1 MRALPA
7 FAAALLTASLAL
19 AGCSASSSD
28 GGDLKAER
36 AAEPA
41 AGRGAGAAADEDTGK
56 RQADKGN
63 ALDEKFV
70 KTHVIRTATL
80 SVEVKSVTKALAGA
94 RGVALDAG
102 GVVEN
107 ETTERVDD
115 AHVASNVVLRVP
127 EAEYDSVLT
136 ELAGTGKLLARSANA
151 KDVTE
156 QVVDVNSRIA
166 TQRASVNRVRKLMD
180 QAEDIT
186 DVVALESQLNTR
198 QAELEALLARQAS
211 LADRTTM
218 ATITLDLSE
227 RAKEEKDSGDGDP
240 GFLDALGGGW
250 DALVT
255 VVRWIVVVIAAILPF
270 VAALAVLLGLWL
282 LFGVRPRSR
291 RARAA
296 DPAPA
301 PVEPPAPAAAPAPA
315 SATATA
321 PAPAAPAAGPA
332 PSSPDADP
340 APDAG
345 KRD

>member
-1 MRALPA
+1 M
-7 FAAALLTASLAL
+7 
-19 AGCSASSSD
+19 
-28 GGDLKAER
+28 KAES
-36 AAEPA
+36 AAKPA
-41 AGRGAGAAADEDTGK
+41 AGQQGAGAAADEDAGK
-56 RQADKGN
+56 RQSGEGDAV
-63 ALDEKFV
+63 DEKFA

-80 SVEVKSVTKALAGA
+80 SVEVKSVTKALAKA
-94 RGVALDAG
+94 RTVALDAG
-102 GVVEN
+102 GVVED
-107 ETTERVDD
+107 ETTERIDD
-115 AHVASNVVLRVP
+115 THVASNVVLRVP
-127 EAEYDSVLT
+127 EGEYDSVLT

-198 QAELEALLARQAS
+198 QSELEALLAKQAS

-227 RAKEEKDSGDGDP
+227 VAKEEKDSGDGDP

-255 VVRWIVVVIAAILPF
+255 VLRWIIVVIAAILPF
-270 VAALAVLLGLWL
+270 VAALAVLFGLWL
-282 LFGVRPRSR
+282 LFGVRLRSR
-291 RARAA
+291 RTGTPA
-296 DPAPA
+296 PAPA
-301 PVEPPAPAAAPAPA
+301 PVESFAPAAAP
-315 SATATA
+315 
-321 PAPAAPAAGPA
+321 
-332 PSSPDADP
+332 DADP
-340 APDAG
+340 SPDAG

>member
-1 MRALPA
+1 M
-7 FAAALLTASLAL
+7 
-19 AGCSASSSD
+19 
-28 GGDLKAER
+28 KAES
-36 AAEPA
+36 AAKPA
-41 AGRGAGAAADEDTGK
+41 ADQQGAGAAADEDAGK
-56 RQADKGN
+56 RQSGEGDAV
-63 ALDEKFV
+63 DEKFA

-80 SVEVKSVTKALAGA
+80 SVEVKSVTKALAKA
-94 RGVALDAG
+94 RTVALDAG
-102 GVVEN
+102 GVVED
-107 ETTERVDD
+107 ETTERIDD
-115 AHVASNVVLRVP
+115 THVASNVVLRVP
-127 EAEYDSVLT
+127 EGEYDSVLT

-198 QAELEALLARQAS
+198 QSELEALLAKQAS

-227 RAKEEKDSGDGDP
+227 VAKEEKDSGDGDP

-255 VVRWIVVVIAAILPF
+255 VLRWIIVVIAAILPF
-270 VAALAVLLGLWL
+270 VAALAVLFGLWL
-282 LFGVRPRSR
+282 LFGVRLRSR
-291 RARAA
+291 RTRT
-296 DPAPA
+296 PAPVPA
-301 PVEPPAPAAAPAPA
+301 PVESFAPAAAPN
-315 SATATA
+315 
-321 PAPAAPAAGPA
+321 AAPAADPA
-332 PSSPDADP
+332 P

>member
-19 AGCSASSSD
+19 AGCTASSSD
-28 GGDLKAER
+28 GGQDMKAES

-41 AGRGAGAAADEDTGK
+41 TGDRGAAGGE
-56 RQADKGN
+56 ADKSAGKQRTGEE
-63 ALDEKFV
+63 AASA

-80 SVEVKSVTKALAGA
+80 AVEVKNVTKALTAA

-102 GVVEN
+102 GVVED
-107 ETTERVDD
+107 ETTERIDD
-115 AHVASNVVLRVP
+115 TYMSSTVVLRVP
-127 EAEYDSVLT
+127 EAEYDAVLA
-136 ELAGTGKLLARSANA
+136 ELAGAGKLLSRTANA

-198 QAELEALLARQAS
+198 QAELESLLAKQAS

-218 ATITLDLSE
+218 ATITLELNE
-227 RAKEEKDSGDGDP
+227 RTKEKKDSGDDDP
-240 GFLDALGGGW
+240 GILDALGGGW

-255 VVRWIVVVIAAILPF
+255 VLRWTVVVAAAILPF
-270 VAALAVLLGLWL
+270 AAALAVLFGLWL
-282 LFGVRPRSR
+282 LFGARLGLR
-291 RARAA
+291 RRET
-296 DPAPA
+296 PA
-301 PVEPPAPAAAPAPA
+301 PAPAAAPD
-315 SATATA
+315 
-321 PAPAAPAAGPA
+321 AAPV
-332 PSSPDADP
+332 
-340 APDAG
+340 PDAG

>member
-1 MRALPA
+1 M
-7 FAAALLTASLAL
+7 
-19 AGCSASSSD
+19 
-28 GGDLKAER
+28 KAES

-41 AGRGAGAAADEDTGK
+41 TGRQGAGAAADTDADADAEAGK
-56 RQADKGN
+56 RQDDKSEGI
-63 ALDEKFV
+63 DEKFA

-80 SVEVKSVTKALAGA
+80 SVEVKSVTKALAKA
-94 RGVALDAG
+94 RTVALDAG
-102 GVVEN
+102 GVVED

-115 AHVASNVVLRVP
+115 THVASNVVLRVP

-198 QAELEALLARQAS
+198 QSELEALLAKQAS

-227 RAKEEKDSGDGDP
+227 RAKDEKDSGDEDP

-255 VVRWIVVVIAAILPF
+255 VVRWIVVVVAAILPF
-270 VAALAVLLGLWL
+270 VAALGVLFGLWL
-282 LFGVRPRSR
+282 LFGVRARSR
-291 RARAA
+291 RTRTP
-296 DPAPA
+296 DPAPV
-301 PVEPPAPAAAPAPA
+301 PVA
-315 SATATA
+315 S
-321 PAPAAPAAGPA
+321 PAPAAPPA
-332 PSSPDADP
+332 PGADP
-340 APDAG
+340 APG
-345 KRD
+345 EGGRD

>member
-1 MRALPA
+1 M
-7 FAAALLTASLAL
+7 
-19 AGCSASSSD
+19 
-28 GGDLKAER
+28 KAES

-41 AGRGAGAAADEDTGK
+41 AGQQGAGAAADEDAGKRETGK
-56 RQADKGN
+56 GDAV
-63 ALDEKFV
+63 DEKFA

-80 SVEVKSVTKALAGA
+80 SVEVKSVTKALAKA
-94 RGVALDAG
+94 RDVTLDAG
-102 GVVEN
+102 GVVED
-107 ETTERVDD
+107 ETTERIDD
-115 AHVASNVVLRVP
+115 THVASNVVLRVP
-127 EAEYDSVLT
+127 EGEYDSVLT

-198 QAELEALLARQAS
+198 QSELEALLAKQAS

-227 RAKEEKDSGDGDP
+227 VAKEEKDSGDGDP

-255 VVRWIVVVIAAILPF
+255 VLRWIIVVIAAILPF
-270 VAALAVLLGLWL
+270 VAALAVLFGLWL
-282 LFGVRPRSR
+282 LFGVRLRSR
-291 RARAA
+291 RTRTPAPAPAPVESFAPAATPNAAPAA

-301 PVEPPAPAAAPAPA
+301 P
-315 SATATA
+315 
-321 PAPAAPAAGPA
+321 
-332 PSSPDADP
+332 DADP
-340 APDAG
+340 SPDAG